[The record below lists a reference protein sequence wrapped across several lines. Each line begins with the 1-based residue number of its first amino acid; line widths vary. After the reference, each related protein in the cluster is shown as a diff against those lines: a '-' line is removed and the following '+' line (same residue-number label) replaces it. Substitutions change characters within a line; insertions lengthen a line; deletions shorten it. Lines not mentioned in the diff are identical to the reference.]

1 MIIAF
6 LASATHDIATD
17 AFAILILKEKERS
30 LGNSMQSAGN
40 FMGTL
45 VGSGILLVIYHYWGW
60 KYLLFLLA
68 AFVVVVLIPV
78 SLYPAKKQK
87 APVKSRKN
95 ISPLEFIHFF
105 RQKKI
110 IGHLLLLFLFYS
122 GLIGI
127 LTMIKPYMVDLG
139 YDVKEI
145 GFISGIFGTACGTIM
160 TIPAGMLI
168 RKIGLTKAVWVFP
181 ALNLLTAVFFY
192 SLTFTNHPLYLIYIG
207 IAMLWSSYAM
217 SSVFVY
223 TLAMKIVR
231 NGREGTDFTI
241 QIVITH
247 ISSLFI
253 AVMSGK
259 VADAIAY
266 RGLFFIEI
274 ILALM
279 LLILIPLFFKNNF
292 YNKNGNS

>member
-1 MIIAF
+1 
-6 LASATHDIATD
+6 
-17 AFAILILKEKERS
+17 
-30 LGNSMQSAGN
+30 
-40 FMGTL
+40 
-45 VGSGILLVIYHYWGW
+45 
-60 KYLLFLLA
+60 
-68 AFVVVVLIPV
+68 
-78 SLYPAKKQK
+78 LYPAREQK
-87 APVKSRKN
+87 APDKSRKN
-95 ISPLEFIHFF
+95 ISPLEFVKFF

-127 LTMIKPYMVDLG
+127 LTMIKPYLVDLG
-139 YDVKEI
+139 YNVKEI
-145 GFISGIFGTACGTIM
+145 GFISGIFGTACGTLM
-160 TIPAGMLI
+160 TIPAGILI
-168 RKIGLTKAVWVFP
+168 RRIGLVKSVWVFP
-181 ALNLLTAVFFY
+181 SFNLLTAVFFFI
-192 SLTFTNHPLYLIYIG
+192 LTFTNHPLYLIYAG
-207 IAMLWSSYAM
+207 VALLWSSYAM

-231 NGREGTDFTI
+231 KGREGTDFTI

-274 ILALM
+274 SLAII
-279 LLILIPLFFKNNF
+279 LLILIPLIFKNNF
-292 YNKNGNS
+292 YNIDGNS